1 MKSLFYKLNIAN
13 AVLCACLVDSES
25 MIFTA
30 ILAVNA
36 LVLAIPVVREIKR
49 GDSK

>member
-1 MKSLFYKLNIAN
+1 MKGLFYKINIAS
-13 AVLCACLVDSES
+13 AILCACLVDSES

-36 LVLAIPVVREIKR
+36 LILAIPVVREIKR
-49 GDSK
+49 GNK